1 MQRVRFECPA
11 SHYVQIYSGQRGGG
25 GVLPTFHGHLGHQ
38 RGYGFLSFLSKTVV
52 PLLQR
57 FVLPHALR
65 FGKNVLADV
74 STGEPTNLGLR
85 TRAALKTHGI
95 NAVRSAGRDV
105 VEHVLTGTGKRR
117 KKTKA
122 KRKAKKTAA
131 VSESLLF
138 APSRKKGRHPLVGGG
153 CAKKKKKKKST
164 KKGKAGGKKKRL
176 SKSAKATL
184 ALAHKYPSLS

>member
-11 SHYVQIYSGQRGGG
+11 SHYVQIYSGQRGGGG

-74 STGEPTNLGLR
+74 STGEPANLGPR

-117 KKTKA
+117 KKKKTKA
-122 KRKAKKTAA
+122 KPKAKKSPA
-131 VSESLLF
+131 VSESSLF
-138 APSRKKGRHPLVGGG
+138 APTRKKGRHPLVGGG
-153 CAKKKKKKKST
+153 CAKKKKKKAS
-164 KKGKAGGKKKRL
+164 KKGKTGGKKNRL
-176 SKSAKATL
+176 
-184 ALAHKYPSLS
+184 

>member
-25 GVLPTFHGHLGHQ
+25 GTLPTFHGHLGHQ

-74 STGEPTNLGLR
+74 STGEPTNLGPR
-85 TRAALKTHGI
+85 TRTALKTHGI
-95 NAVRSAGRDV
+95 DAVRSVGRDV

-117 KKTKA
+117 KKTTKA
-122 KRKAKKTAA
+122 KRKAKKSAA

-153 CAKKKKKKKST
+153 CAKKKKSIKKS
-164 KKGKAGGKKKRL
+164 KASGKKKRL

-184 ALAHKYPSLS
+184 ALAHKYPSFF